1 MKRVKCIVAALLELL
16 VILAGCGKAAIPAT
30 ETTAGV
36 EEQKSSSEE
45 VTEAAQESTAEAESR
60 EETSAAETT
69 EETTE
74 GSTAAEE
81 RNIVIPELTIQE
93 KEVPDT
99 EAMRFVRALGVG
111 FNAGNTFDAY
121 IDGQKLEDDTVTETA
136 WIPEKL
142 TKETIQAYHEA
153 GFTSVR
159 IPVSWHNHV
168 SEDYTISEAWL
179 NRVQEAVDWAIDD
192 GMYVIL
198 NIHHDNHPEAN
209 AFYPDSAH
217 LEQSKNYVKAIWE
230 QLAARFGGYDE
241 HLIFEGLNEPRLVG
255 TDVEW
260 SVRKGDA
267 ASEDA
272 VACINELNQLFVD
285 TVRASGGNNETRYLM
300 VPGYAASPDGV
311 LTSGFSIP
319 EDPADPT
326 GEQHRIILEVHAY
339 TPYDFALKPGGGSLF
354 QVKLEVCTRDI
365 NAFMDRLYKTYVS
378 KGVPVVIDEFGAVS
392 RLNKEGELNVQDRV
406 EYSAYYTAYA
416 RAHGMSCFVWDNGAA
431 EGDGELF
438 GLYSRSGKYFIF
450 PEIVEALVKYGK

>member
-1 MKRVKCIVAALLELL
+1 MKNVKSALAALLAVL
-16 VILAGCGKAAIPAT
+16 VIMAGCGKGTVP
-30 ETTAGV
+30 ETGTSAES
-36 EEQKSSSEE
+36 EEAKSSSEE
-45 VTEAAQESTAEAESR
+45 TTEAAESAEPESIS
-60 EETSAAETT
+60 EETEPESIS
-69 EETTE
+69 EETE
-74 GSTAAEE
+74 SAAEE
-81 RNIVIPELTIQE
+81 RNIVMPELSILEQ
-93 KEVPDT
+93 EVPDT
-99 EAMRFVRALGVG
+99 EAMRFVRSLGVG

-121 IDGQKLEDDTVTETA
+121 VDDKKLEDDTVTETA

-209 AFYPDSAH
+209 AFYPDSEH

-230 QLAARFGGYDE
+230 QLSARFGDYDE
-241 HLIFEGLNEPRLVG
+241 HLIFEGMNEPRLVG
-255 TDVEW
+255 TDLEW
-260 SVRKGDA
+260 RGSKGDP
-267 ASEDA
+267 ASDDA
-272 VACINELNQLFVD
+272 VSCINELNQLFVD

>member
-1 MKRVKCIVAALLELL
+1 MKNVKAALAALLAVL
-16 VILAGCGKAAIPAT
+16 VIMAGCGKGTVPESGTSA
-30 ETTAGV
+30 ES
-36 EEQKSSSEE
+36 EEAKSSSEE
-45 VTEAAQESTAEAESR
+45 TTEAAESAEPESIS
-60 EETSAAETT
+60 EETEPESIS
-69 EETTE
+69 EETE
-74 GSTAAEE
+74 SAAEE
-81 RNIVIPELTIQE
+81 RNIVIPELSIREQ
-93 KEVPDT
+93 EVPDT
-99 EAMRFVRALGVG
+99 EAMRFVRSLGVG

-121 IDGQKLEDDTVTETA
+121 VDDKKLEDDTVTETA

-142 TKETIQAYHEA
+142 TKETIQAFHEA

-209 AFYPDSAH
+209 AFYPDSEH

-230 QLAARFGGYDE
+230 QLSARFGDYNE
-241 HLIFEGLNEPRLVG
+241 HLIFEGMNEPRLVG
-255 TDVEW
+255 TDLEW
-260 SVRKGDA
+260 RVSKGDP
-267 ASEDA
+267 ASDDA
-272 VACINELNQLFVD
+272 VSCINELNQLFVD
-285 TVRASGGNNETRYLM
+285 TVRSSGGKNETRYLL
-300 VPGYAASPDGV
+300 VPGYAASPDGL
-311 LTSGFSIP
+311 LTEGFSIP
-319 EDPADPT
+319 NDPSDPT
-326 GEQHRIILEVHAY
+326 GEQHRIMLEVHAY

-354 QVKLEVCTRDI
+354 QVKLAACTKDI
-365 NAFMDRLYKTYVS
+365 NWFMDRLYKTYVS
-378 KGVPVVIDEFGAVS
+378 QGVPVVIDEFGAVS

-416 RAHGMSCFVWDNGAA
+416 RAHGMSCFVWDNGAS

-450 PEIVEALVKYGK
+450 PEIVEALVKYGN